1 MKQSR
6 PIKQCQPMWLYKTKS
21 SQRQSFQIPQNLRSK
36 CRLGRTKS
44 HPLSNLNRRCIQGT
58 RATITIQPRAKTS
71 HLSAYPSKSSR
82 LWGRYRERIREMQ
95 ATVATA
101 SANRV
106 RASPAVAMV
115 MAPRLRPSAEAQE
128 VVLCLQ

>member
-44 HPLSNLNRRCIQGT
+44 RPLSNLNRRCIQGT

-82 LWGRYRERIREMQ
+82 LWERYREMQ

-106 RASPAVAMV
+106 RASPAVAMA